1 MDRRSTRRKRPE
13 VIAAGRVIYLDDP
26 DGNVVEQT
34 ERATLWEGN
43 PATEVYGAYLQKGSR
58 GE

>member
-1 MDRRSTRRKRPE
+1 